1 MAVGAD
7 LQIRLNV
14 TNNSKLITKEM
25 TGQLTEAEIN
35 RLKAQHGKIYEITA
49 EDDGE
54 QYVAYFRRPDMGT
67 LSAMTKMAKTD
78 EIKAS
83 QILLENCFV
92 GGADTVKSDT
102 SLFMATVGELSKIV
116 GAAKATI
123 KNV

>member
-1 MAVGAD
+1 
-7 LQIRLNV
+7 
-14 TNNSKLITKEM
+14 M